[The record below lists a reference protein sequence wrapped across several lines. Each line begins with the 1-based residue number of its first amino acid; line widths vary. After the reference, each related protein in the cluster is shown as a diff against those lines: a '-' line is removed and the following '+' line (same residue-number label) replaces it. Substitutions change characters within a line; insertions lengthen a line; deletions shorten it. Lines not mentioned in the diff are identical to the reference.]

1 MPPRLPPRSGCR
13 GGRRRGAPGLVR
25 GARLGPGRSRARR
38 SCRRSGAWR
47 PRPWRAPARARR
59 PPQGAPPRS
68 GPPGRRRSPRR
79 RGGSRRLR
87 LLVGEMLDVEQPL
100 EDPVVEA
107 RLAQLVAVE
116 DRPHALPAFLEE
128 AAQGPHRLGSVEV
141 AEPVQDPGG
150 AVDAEAALAGP
161 HAEAQGAPDVVEVRR
176 AAPPHGLLERPA
188 ADQLAL
194 ADELLVLKRLLA
206 PARAR

>member
-1 MPPRLPPRSGCR
+1 MPPRPPPRSGCR

-47 PRPWRAPARARR
+47 PRPWRAPARARH
-59 PPQGAPPRS
+59 PPPGAPPRS

-107 RLAQLVAVE
+107 RLAQLIPVE
-116 DRPHALPAFLEE
+116 DRPDALPALLEE
-128 AAQGPHRLGSVEV
+128 AAQRRGRLGSVEA
-141 AEPVQDPGG
+141 AEPVQDPRR
-150 AVDAEAALAGP
+150 AVDAEAALTGP
-161 HAEAQGAPDVVEVRR
+161 HAEAQRAPDVVEVGGT
-176 AAPPHGLLERPA
+176 APAHGLLELPA

-194 ADELLVLKRLLA
+194 ADEL
-206 PARAR
+206 